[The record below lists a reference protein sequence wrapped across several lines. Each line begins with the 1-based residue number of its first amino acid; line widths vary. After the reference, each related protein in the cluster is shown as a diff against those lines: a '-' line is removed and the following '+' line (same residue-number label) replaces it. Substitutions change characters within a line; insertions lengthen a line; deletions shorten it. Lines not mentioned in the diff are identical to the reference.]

1 VTAVVVVAAEPE
13 NGVKRRRKVA
23 GSGSDTSQEGIER
36 SYEEKG
42 MLWMH
47 PQHPGM
53 TAEVYS
59 GVIVVIVVAAFLG
72 SDLGTTGSSP
82 LEPVALTFHH
92 PDPSAA
98 AAGPAAVAVVDDVA
112 ASVAESAAAAFAPS
126 SRVQRLLHSSPCFP
140 QLRPLLGSELT
151 PA

>member
-1 VTAVVVVAAEPE
+1 MTAVVVVAAEPE

-59 GVIVVIVVAAFLG
+59 GVIVVAASLG
-72 SDLGTTGSSP
+72 SDLGTTGSFP
-82 LEPVALTFHH
+82 LEPVVSTFHH

-98 AAGPAAVAVVDDVA
+98 AAAAAGPVVVAVVDDVA

>member
-1 VTAVVVVAAEPE
+1 MTAVVVVAAEPE

-53 TAEVYS
+53 TAGVYS
-59 GVIVVIVVAAFLG
+59 GVVVVAASLG
-72 SDLGTTGSSP
+72 SDLGTTGSFP
-82 LEPVALTFHH
+82 LEPVASTFHH
-92 PDPSAA
+92 PGPSAA
-98 AAGPAAVAVVDDVA
+98 AAAAGPVVVAVVDDVA
-112 ASVAESAAAAFAPS
+112 ASVAESAAAAFAAL

-140 QLRPLLGSELT
+140 QLRPLLGSELM

>member
-1 VTAVVVVAAEPE
+1 MTAVVVVAAELE

-36 SYEEKG
+36 SYEEKV

-59 GVIVVIVVAAFLG
+59 GVIVVAASLG
-72 SDLGTTGSSP
+72 SDLGTTGSFP
-82 LEPVALTFHH
+82 LEPVVSTFHH